1 MSHPG
6 EETIMERI
14 EEDIAAMT
22 SEQKVE
28 FIEECGIA
36 PSDWQWSSS
45 VVREDE
51 LFGKPAWDED
61 SMNHLIFDW
70 KWEGR

>member
-6 EETIMERI
+6 EEEIMERI

-45 VVREDE
+45 VVRED
-51 LFGKPAWDED
+51 
-61 SMNHLIFDW
+61 
-70 KWEGR
+70 